1 MSAYIYGDGA
11 SYQTISYRA
20 RETLEAALEIV
31 FEINSGA
38 PLSRS
43 VSICYLFGTNG
54 ICMVRAR
61 AH

>member
-1 MSAYIYGDGA
+1 MPRITSNNFILR
-11 SYQTISYRA
+11 RA
-20 RETLEAALEIV
+20 RERENAMEIV

-38 PLSRS
+38 LAAP
-43 VSICYLFGTNG
+43 FGTNG